1 MPRRRLY
8 NPTASQYSTFIKLNV
23 LLSQA
28 SIVFVPSLPTEYQI
42 VSKITTVPTKNIST
56 FYSEYEAFILKI
68 IQYIID
74 KVSLDTVIQDI
85 AALQKEIQT
94 VVEAEHILNTI
105 ETIMLTIV
113 DNIAAGIDINLIL
126 NRITYLKQ
134 QLALATDLPVVYSNA
149 AELIGYVIDQITN
162 KEPLDNVLTN
172 LIAIQTAMVAEVQ
185 LAKEILDIQN
195 IIITIIE
202 NVIQAID
209 INLILNRITYLQG
222 LIKAQF
228 K

>member
-1 MPRRRLY
+1 
-8 NPTASQYSTFIKLNV
+8 
-23 LLSQA
+23 
-28 SIVFVPSLPTEYQI
+28 
-42 VSKITTVPTKNIST
+42 
-56 FYSEYEAFILKI
+56 
-68 IQYIID
+68 
-74 KVSLDTVIQDI
+74 
-85 AALQKEIQT
+85 
-94 VVEAEHILNTI
+94 
-105 ETIMLTIV
+105 MLTIV

>member
-1 MPRRRLY
+1 
-8 NPTASQYSTFIKLNV
+8 V